1 MLIGLRVVGAAAAL
15 VFALACGDGV
25 IVVEDAAD
33 REPAGSQ
40 RATQTGDVAPGGAT
54 DSAGPAATSG
64 APLAA
69 PVSAP
74 DARSEPASD
83 SAVAAFPEA
92 SRQALLAPGDP
103 GAGRAAIANATVHTR
118 QVGSALIR
126 FEAVLEDR
134 TGRDRFEYHF
144 AVSVQNTGGGLLRGA
159 VMVASS
165 GAATRVVDSCAT
177 FGTTPPGTT
186 RDADGPF
193 VIAQSRGAVFDPA
206 VLSFSIDATPDSA
219 LCQDPGRVTLRR
231 LNRSEY
237 DNTVRDLLGTSQRP
251 ALDFPADDFGYGF
264 DTIGAVLA
272 TSPLLFEK
280 AEGAARSLVEEFLR
294 VAPAASAQ
302 RLQAET
308 GTAGCGAANSN
319 AWLLWSECDVAVQA
333 NVPLAAEYEIRVRA
347 WASQAGSELARMQIR
362 LGLQPVGAEIEVPAT
377 SSSPAVYVVRTTVPA
392 GAQTLRA
399 EFTNDYYEDPA
410 DRNLWVDYIELYGP
424 LNVPPPSAQANALRA
439 LCDPGVAGR
448 IPCTRARVQWF
459 ARKAWRR
466 PPATAEVDALV
477 ALADDAFVGGA
488 DADGALGVA
497 LRAVLTSP
505 HFLFRVERDP
515 HPRSAEVHPLSDH
528 ELAARLSYFLWS
540 SMPDA
545 TLDALADAGTL
556 HEPATLAAQVHR
568 MVLDPKARG
577 FIDAYAG
584 QWLRTRALDDVN
596 PDYALFPTWDDALK
610 EAMREETHLYLQE
623 FLQTQTDFL
632 GFFDARFTYLN
643 DRLAQHYGLPAPGS
657 STPVRVALPANGERG
672 GIFTQA
678 AVLTVNSQPR
688 RTSPVKRGKWALD
701 QILCIDI
708 PPPPAGVEGMLD
720 TPGATGTLRERLAAH
735 RANPECASCHDYLD
749 PIGLGLENFDAIG
762 AWRTIDEGQ
771 TIDASGLFPDGRS
784 FDGAAEMAALVKA
797 DPNTPRC
804 LSERMLIYALGRGLE
819 GADEAHLDAITA
831 AFQSNGRTL
840 ESLIAAIVQSEP
852 FRNRRG
858 EHAGEA
864 AP

>member
-1 MLIGLRVVGAAAAL
+1 MLSAVRLVCVAAL
-15 VFALACGDGV
+15 LAFAAGCGDGV
-25 IVVEDAAD
+25 IVVAPGAD
-33 REPAGSQ
+33 REPETPQ
-40 RATQTGDVAPGGAT
+40 RAAVGTLAPSVAR
-54 DSAGPAATSG
+54 DSG
-64 APLAA
+64 AASDASEA
-69 PVSAP
+69 PVAEPANAPEAQRESAP
-74 DARSEPASD
+74 ETTL
-83 SAVAAFPEA
+83 AAFPEA
-92 SRQALLAPGDP
+92 SRQALLAPGDA
-103 GAGRAAIANATVHTR
+103 GAQRSVIANATEHTR

-126 FEAVLEDR
+126 FRAVLEER

-144 AVSVQNTGGGLLRGA
+144 AVSVQNTGGTLLRGA
-159 VMVASS
+159 VMVSS
-165 GAATRVVDSCAT
+165 SHAATRVVDSCAT

-193 VIAQSRGAVFDPA
+193 VIAQTRGAAFDPA
-206 VLSFSIDATPDSA
+206 VLSFAIDATPDSA
-219 LCQDPGRVTLRR
+219 VCQDPGRVTLRR

-237 DNTVRDLLGTSQRP
+237 DNTVRDLLGTAQQP

-280 AEGAARSLVEEFLR
+280 AEGAARALVEEFLR
-294 VAPAASAQ
+294 VAPAPASQ
-302 RLQAET
+302 RIQAET
-308 GTAGCGAANSN
+308 GTAECGAVNAN

-347 WASQAGSELARMQIR
+347 WASQAGPEIARMQIR
-362 LGLQPVGAEIEVPAT
+362 AGLQVVGAEIEVPAT
-377 SSSPAVYVVRTTVPA
+377 ASNPAVYTLRTTIPA
-392 GAQTLRA
+392 GMQTLRA
-399 EFTNDYYEDPA
+399 EFTNDFYEEPA
-410 DRNLWVDYIELYGP
+410 DRNLWVDWIELYGP
-424 LNVPPPSAQANALRA
+424 LNVAPPSAQANALRA

-448 IPCTRARVQWF
+448 IPCTRTRVAAF

-466 PPATAEVDALV
+466 PPTTAEIDALV
-477 ALADDAFVGGA
+477 ALADDAFVAGA
-488 DADGALGVA
+488 DESASLGVA

-505 HFLFRVERDP
+505 HFLFRIERDP
-515 HPRSAEVHPLSDH
+515 HPRSAEVHPLGDH

-540 SMPDA
+540 STPDA

-556 HEPATLAAQVHR
+556 SAPATLAAQVQR
-568 MVLDPKARG
+568 MIRDPKARG
-577 FIDAYAG
+577 FIDSYAG
-584 QWLRTRALDDVN
+584 QWLRTRALEDVN
-596 PDYALFPTWDDALK
+596 PDYALFPAWDAAL
-610 EAMREETHLYLQE
+610 EDAMREETHLFLQE
-623 FLQTQTDFL
+623 FLTTQTDFL

-657 STPVRVALPANGERG
+657 TTPVRVALPASGERG
-672 GIFTQA
+672 GIFTHA
-678 AVLTVNSQPR
+678 SVLTVSSQPR

-720 TPGATGTLRERLAAH
+720 TPGQTGTLRERLAAH

-749 PIGLGLENFDAIG
+749 PIGLGLEHFDAIG
-762 AWRTIDEGQ
+762 AWRTVDEGQ
-771 TIDASGLFPDGRS
+771 AIDASGQFPDGRS

-804 LSERMLIYALGRGLE
+804 LAERLLIYALGRGLE
-819 GADEAHLDAITA
+819 DADEAHLDAISA

-840 ESLIAAIVQSEP
+840 ESLIVAIVQSEP
-852 FRNRRG
+852 FRMRRG

-864 AP
+864 TP

>member
-1 MLIGLRVVGAAAAL
+1 MLSAVRLVCVAAL
-15 VFALACGDGV
+15 LAFAAGCGDGV
-25 IVVEDAAD
+25 IVVAPRAD
-33 REPAGSQ
+33 REPETPQ
-40 RATQTGDVAPGGAT
+40 REAVGTLAPSVAR
-54 DSAGPAATSG
+54 DSG
-64 APLAA
+64 AASDAPEAPVAEPANAPEARREAA
-69 PVSAP
+69 PEATL
-74 DARSEPASD
+74 
-83 SAVAAFPEA
+83 AAFPEA

-103 GAGRAAIANATVHTR
+103 GTQRSAITNAAVHTR
-118 QVGSALIR
+118 QVGTALIR
-126 FEAVLEDR
+126 FQAVLEDR

-144 AVSVQNTGGGLLRGA
+144 SVSVQNTGGSLLRGA
-159 VMVASS
+159 VLVSS
-165 GAATRVVDSCAT
+165 SSAAIRIVDSCAT

-193 VIAQSRGAVFDPA
+193 VIAQTRGVAFDPA
-206 VLSFSIDATPDSA
+206 ALGFSIDATPDSV

-231 LNRSEY
+231 LNRTEY
-237 DNTVRDLLGTSQRP
+237 DHTVRDLLGTSQRP

-272 TSPLLFEK
+272 TSPLLLEK
-280 AEGAARSLVEEFLR
+280 AEGAARALVEEFLR
-294 VAPAASAQ
+294 VAPAPAGQ
-302 RLQAET
+302 RIQAET
-308 GTAGCGAANSN
+308 GTAECGAISSN

-347 WASQAGSELARMQIR
+347 WASQAGSEIARMQIR
-362 LGLQPVGAEIEVPAT
+362 AGLQAIGTEIEVPAP
-377 SSSPAVYVVRTTVPA
+377 SSSPGVYSVRTTIPA
-392 GAQTLRA
+392 GVQTLRA
-399 EFTNDYYEDPA
+399 EFTNDYYQDPA
-410 DRNLWVDYIELYGP
+410 DRNLWVDWIELYGP
-424 LNVPPPSAQANALRA
+424 LDVPPPSTQASALRA

-448 IPCTRARVQWF
+448 IPCTRARVASF

-466 PPATAEVDALV
+466 PTTTAELDGLV

-488 DADGALGVA
+488 DFDGALGVA

-515 HPRSAEVHPLSDH
+515 HPRSAEVHPLGDH

-556 HEPATLAAQVHR
+556 REPATLAAQVHR
-568 MVLDPKARG
+568 MVLDSKARG
-577 FIDAYAG
+577 FIDSYAG

-596 PDYALFPTWDDALK
+596 PDYALFPTWDAALAD
-610 EAMREETHLYLQE
+610 AMREETHLFLQE
-623 FLQTQTDFL
+623 FLQTPADFL

-657 STPVRVALPANGERG
+657 ATPVRVALPANGERG
-672 GIFTQA
+672 GIFTQGS
-678 AVLTVNSQPR
+678 VLTVSSQPR

-720 TPGATGTLRERLAAH
+720 TPGQTGTLRERLAAH

-749 PIGLGLENFDAIG
+749 PIGLGLEHFDAIG
-762 AWRTIDEGQ
+762 AWRTVDEGQ
-771 TIDASGLFPDGRS
+771 AIDASGQFPDGRS

-804 LSERMLIYALGRGLE
+804 LAERLLIYALGRGLE
-819 GADEAHLDAITA
+819 DADEAHLDAISA

-840 ESLIAAIVQSEP
+840 ESLIVAIVQSEP
-852 FRNRRG
+852 FRMRRG

-864 AP
+864 TP

>member
-1 MLIGLRVVGAAAAL
+1 MLSGMRLVCAPIAL
-15 VFALACGDGV
+15 AVAMACGDGV
-25 IVVEDAAD
+25 IVVGDDTSRASQTQRSDGEIGSLDATGDLRVPEPAAPNEGAPSPVPADAD
-33 REPAGSQ
+33 RSGQPPES
-40 RATQTGDVAPGGAT
+40 RAMAQA
-54 DSAGPAATSG
+54 
-64 APLAA
+64 
-69 PVSAP
+69 
-74 DARSEPASD
+74 
-83 SAVAAFPEA
+83 EA
-92 SRQALLAPGDP
+92 SLQALLEPGDP
-103 GAGRAAIANATVHTR
+103 GTQRAAITNATSFTR

-126 FEAVLEDR
+126 FQAVLEDR

-144 AVSVQNTGGGLLRGA
+144 GVSVQNTGGGVLRGA
-159 VMVASS
+159 VMVSS
-165 GAATRVVDSCAT
+165 GNAATRVVDSCAT

-193 VIAQSRGAVFDPA
+193 VIAQARGVAFDPA
-206 VLSFSIDATPDSA
+206 ALAFAIDATPDAESC
-219 LCQDPGRVTLRR
+219 LDPGRVTLRR
-231 LNRSEY
+231 LNRTEY

-280 AEGAARSLVEEFLR
+280 AEGAARALVEEFLR
-294 VAPAASAQ
+294 VAPAPAGQ
-302 RLQAET
+302 RIQAET
-308 GTAGCGAANSN
+308 GTAECGAANSN

-333 NVPLAAEYEIRVRA
+333 SVPLAAEYEIRVRA
-347 WASQAGSELARMQIR
+347 WASQAGSEIARMQIR
-362 LGLQPVGAEIEVPAT
+362 VGLQAIGGEIEVPAT
-377 SSSPAVYVVRTTVPA
+377 SSSPAIYTVRATVPA
-392 GAQTLRA
+392 GTQTLRA
-399 EFTNDYYEDPA
+399 EFTNDYYQDPA
-410 DRNLWVDYIELYGP
+410 DRNLWVDWIELYGP
-424 LNVPPPSAQANALRA
+424 LNVPPPSSQATALRA
-439 LCDPGVAGR
+439 LCDPAVAGR
-448 IPCTRARVQWF
+448 IPCTRTRTTSF
-459 ARKAWRR
+459 ARRAWRR
-466 PPATAEVDALV
+466 PASEAEIDALV
-477 ALADDAFVGGA
+477 ALADDAYVGGA
-488 DADGALGVA
+488 SLDESLGVA

-528 ELAARLSYFLWS
+528 ELAARLSYFLWT
-540 SMPDA
+540 SMPDTA
-545 TLDALADAGTL
+545 LDALADAGTL
-556 HEPATLAAQVHR
+556 RQPATLAAQVHR

-610 EAMREETHLYLQE
+610 QAMREETHLYLQE
-623 FLQTQTDFL
+623 FLQTPIDFL

-657 STPVRVALPANGERG
+657 STPVRVTLPANGERG

-678 AVLTVNSQPR
+678 SVLTVNSQPR

-720 TPGATGTLRERLAAH
+720 TPGQTGTLRERLAAH

-762 AWRTIDEGQ
+762 AWRTTDEGQ
-771 TIDASGLFPDGRS
+771 GIDASGNFPDGRS

-819 GADEAHLDAITA
+819 DEDGAHLDAITA

-852 FRNRRG
+852 FRMRRG

-864 AP
+864 TP